1 MLGDSIFLRYLPVP
15 FIKYLYE
22 KGEESFLEIYRR
34 YDYKH
39 PILIWNADMKS
50 TLDNKIKD
58 NAHQFLQDLRAFAQ
72 NVDTD
77 RDPERIAIYDKRLT
91 EIVKY
96 DQIENEVRCGRYYL
110 GVWTSQ
116 NQEFIID
123 KDEEPVF

>member
-1 MLGDSIFLRYLPVP
+1 MR
-15 FIKYLYE
+15 
-22 KGEESFLEIYRR
+22 
-34 YDYKH
+34 
-39 PILIWNADMKS
+39 S